1 MKLNC
6 FLIVGKSGS
15 VRTTKYVPALA
26 QNEVAIKLNVNLS
39 DKFFERF
46 IPQAKLNVPDDF
58 ILTPEMEVR
67 LLLPDGSDYA
77 EAVIKGKGEK

>member
-1 MKLNC
+1 MKINC
-6 FLIVGKSGS
+6 YLIITQGGS
-15 VRTTKYVPALA
+15 VRTTKLVPSLA

-46 IPQAKLNVPDDF
+46 IPQAKLSVPDDF
-58 ILTPEMEVR
+58 ILTPEMEVK

-77 EAVIKGKGEK
+77 EAIIKGKGEK